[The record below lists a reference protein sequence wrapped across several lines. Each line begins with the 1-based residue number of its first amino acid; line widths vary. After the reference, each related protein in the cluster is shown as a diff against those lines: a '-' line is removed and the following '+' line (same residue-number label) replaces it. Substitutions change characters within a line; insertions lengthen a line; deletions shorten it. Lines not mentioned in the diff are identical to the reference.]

1 MLTARQSKH
10 TKEALLILK
19 EKKKKWTPS
28 GFLNRENGVFE
39 VQWEDVLSPQFFE
52 LQQTRMDNEFPRI
65 RTRWL
70 TLAKSRADFEA
81 EIKLYFNSIP
91 SCYYSITLQFQSFQG
106 IFLFVW
112 FLISF
117 FFPQF
122 CPLFM

>member
-19 EKKKKWTPS
+19 EEKKERTPS

-39 VQWEDVLSPQFFE
+39 VQWEDVLSSEVFE
-52 LQQTRMDNEFPRI
+52 LQQTRVDNEFPRI
-65 RTRWL
+65 KRL
-70 TLAKSRADFEA
+70 TLAKSRADSEA

-106 IFLFVW
+106 FFLFSW
-112 FLISF
+112 FLICF
-117 FFPQF
+117 VFPQF